1 MAGPFE
7 EASLGRLRVPNRF
20 VRSATWEGMAGPDGE
35 VTEPLVALV
44 RELARGG
51 VGLIVAS
58 HAFVAPGGRAR
69 PRQLGLHDDRTM
81 AGLARLVEA
90 AHGEG
95 SRVAAQLAHAG
106 FHADP
111 AVTGLPRVAPSPR
124 VPADERVAEA
134 LTPAGISRLAL
145 AFGQAAARAR
155 EAGFDAVQI
164 HAAHTYLLSQFL
176 SPYFNRRDDDY
187 GGPVE
192 NRVRALVEVLAA
204 VRGAVGRDY
213 PVLVKVNS
221 ADFLA
226 GGLEEADA
234 VEACRVLARTGVDA
248 IELSGGNLREPRFHP
263 ARPGPIP
270 PGEEGYY
277 RATARSL
284 RPGLGCPLIL
294 VGGIRSLGAA
304 ERLLADGVADFIALS
319 RPFVCEPG
327 LVRRWA
333 AGDRRPSPCR
343 SDNRCYEPILAGEG
357 IACVTRRGARSGD
370 DGRRG

>member
-1 MAGPFE
+1 VAGPFE
-7 EASLGRLRVPNRF
+7 DGALGSLVLPNRF
-20 VRSATWEGMAGPDGE
+20 VRSATWEGMAGRDGE
-35 VTEPLVALV
+35 ATEPLVDLV
-44 RELARGG
+44 RGLARGG

-69 PRQLGLHDDRTM
+69 PRQLGLHDDRTIP
-81 AGLARLVEA
+81 GLARLVET

-111 AVTGLPRVAPSPR
+111 SVTGLPRVAPSPR
-124 VPADERVAEA
+124 VPGDERVAEA
-134 LTPAGISRLAL
+134 LTPVGISRLAL

-176 SPYFNRRDDDY
+176 SPYFNRRDDEY
-187 GGPVE
+187 GGSLE
-192 NRVRALVEVLAA
+192 NRARAVIEVLAA
-204 VRGAVGRDY
+204 VRAAVGRDY

-226 GGLEEADA
+226 GGLEEADSA
-234 VEACRVLARTGVDA
+234 EACRLLACAGVDA
-248 IELSGGNLREPRFHP
+248 IELSGGNLRVARFHP
-263 ARPGPIP
+263 ARPGRIR

-277 RATARSL
+277 RAAARSL

-294 VGGIRSLGAA
+294 VGGIRSPETA
-304 ERLLADGVADFIALS
+304 ERLLAEGVADFIALS
-319 RPFVCEPG
+319 RPLVCEPD

-333 AGDRRPSPCR
+333 AGDRRPSSCQ
-343 SDNRCYEPILAGEG
+343 SDNRCYEPILAGDG
-357 IACVTRRGARSGD
+357 IACVTRGGSPSGAGGP
-370 DGRRG
+370 GR